1 MRWKK
6 EKINLKRKFKCKN
19 ELHSVGFTR
28 GRCAGFITSID
39 GFCYFCT
46 TKGISVFFIL
56 GIAKG
61 IGINVDMGL
70 CTGIGRLIVI
80 K

>member
-1 MRWKK
+1 
-6 EKINLKRKFKCKN
+6 LLF
-19 ELHSVGFTR
+19 FT
-28 GRCAGFITSID
+28 A
-39 GFCYFCT
+39 
-46 TKGISVFFIL
+46 KGISVFFIL